1 MFSRMFVYGIYPE
14 SLRNKIASAIAIFLL
29 WQNKIITRLSMCFVL
44 ITVDKLFHNFARM
57 CSPTGIISKSFN
69 QNTPH
74 QKTNVCKIRKTSTI
88 D

>member
-74 QKTNVCKIRKTSTI
+74 PENKRLQNKKDLHN
-88 D
+88 